1 MAGLEL
7 AVLLPRLIDCDS
19 IEFVNGLLD
28 VAGAFWES
36 RNRALFETWFFIV
49 ATAAAYLE
57 SDMVSGC
64 YIYNKPSLGDVSAS

>member
-1 MAGLEL
+1 M
-7 AVLLPRLIDCDS
+7 
-19 IEFVNGLLD
+19 NGLLE

-57 SDMVSGC
+57 SEMVSGC
-64 YIYNKPSLGDVSAS
+64 YICNKPSLGDVSAS